1 MRAFSLITIV
11 LTSLTCAFAAPSDL
25 AVADAALDAAASS
38 SSSPICLLPLER
50 QEWRVLND
58 TQKEDY
64 ISAIQCLMELP
75 AVTAFEGVKTRF
87 DDFQALH
94 VALTYEIHWVGQFL
108 PWHRRF
114 VALYESTLR
123 SECGYEGAQP
133 YWDWTL
139 DADTGT
145 ITNSP
150 IFDPVHGFGGNGAFI
165 EGWRGFFGNLTTP
178 PGSGGGCIQ
187 DGPFKDYNLSIGPGT
202 LVTNHCISRAI
213 NDNLVQYMTTAQFL
227 NTTNQPTFELF
238 RQEIGAAF
246 KPPPLKIHDGGHG
259 GVNGEMG
266 NVFSSPGDP
275 LFFLHHAALDRVWA
289 IWQDFNPSARLSE
302 ISGYTTFAAP
312 FTNITLDFPLKMSTL
327 GPLNTVGEVMNTRDP
342 LLCYIYI

>member
-1 MRAFSLITIV
+1 MRASL
-11 LTSLTCAFAAPSDL
+11 LSPLSYLLCAFAAHSDL

-64 ISAIQCLMELP
+64 IRPI
-75 AVTAFEGVKTRF
+75 
-87 DDFQALH
+87 
-94 VALTYEIHWVGQFL
+94 L

-187 DGPFKDYNLSIGPGT
+187 DGPFKTITFPLGLV

-238 RQEIGAAF
+238 RQEIGGAF

-266 NVFSSPGDP
+266 TYSQALVVHP

-289 IWQDFNPSARLSE
+289 IWQDFNPS
-302 ISGYTTFAAP
+302 
-312 FTNITLDFPLKMSTL
+312 
-327 GPLNTVGEVMNTRDP
+327 V
-342 LLCYIYI
+342 